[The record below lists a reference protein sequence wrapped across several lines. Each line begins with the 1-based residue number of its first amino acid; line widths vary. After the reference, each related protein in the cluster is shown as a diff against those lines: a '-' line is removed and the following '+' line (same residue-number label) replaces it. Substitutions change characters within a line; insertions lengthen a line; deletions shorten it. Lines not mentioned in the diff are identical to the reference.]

1 MVSGAKLMIA
11 MAVVSGIMAAT
22 STVAS
27 AFSIAKEVK
36 IVKQEQ
42 ILNSNI
48 AGREQLIDTKC
59 SK

>member
-1 MVSGAKLMIA
+1 MIA

-48 AGREQLIDTKC
+48 AGREQLMIQKC